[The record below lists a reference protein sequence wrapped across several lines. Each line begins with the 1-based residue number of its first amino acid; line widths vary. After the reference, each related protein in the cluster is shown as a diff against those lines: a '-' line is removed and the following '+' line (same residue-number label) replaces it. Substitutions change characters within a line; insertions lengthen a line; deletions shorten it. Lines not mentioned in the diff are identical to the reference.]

1 MNYEIKNPIING
13 ILNKLKVEDAYALTL
28 IIED

>member
-1 MNYEIKNPIING
+1 MNYEIKNPSITE
-13 ILNKLKVEDAYALTL
+13 ILSKLKVEDAYALTL